1 MGGRVSKYSKLKVGS
16 IYKTLPI
23 LRLYKNKNGSCG
35 ADFKCIC
42 NKIFSRNFSNIEKG
56 SLLCNDCGR
65 YKRNFEKSKYIV
77 KDRRLYR
84 IWKCMNHRCN
94 NSTDSNYDRYGGRGI
109 KVCDDWLETNQEG
122 FNNFYR
128 DMGFYPTVAHT
139 LDRNNGDLGYWKENC
154 SWESQKTQMNNVS
167 TNHMIH
173 WEGTDYTL
181 QQLGELLGIKPNTI
195 LTRLRRGYP
204 LEQAVMQNPTY
215 QRVRGEI
222 KKKGS
227 YSGGADINLIRKLLK
242 EGKTRNEISV
252 LTGSSTDII
261 GRLERV
267 FLNVDRSIKLRGFNN
282 IVFEVTPS
290 FKYGQEDIDYLI
302 HMKESGYS
310 NTKISKILGCSNS
323 TVGNLLK
330 RINYEK

>member
-23 LRLYKNKNGSCG
+23 LRLYKNKTGSCG

-109 KVCDDWLETNQEG
+109 KVCDDWSETNQEG

-128 DMGFYPTVAHT
+128 DMGFYPTVSYT
-139 LDRNNGDLGYWKENC
+139 LDRNNGDLGYCKDNC
-154 SWESQKTQMNNVS
+154 SWETQKTQMNNVS
-167 TNHMIH
+167 SNHILN
-173 WEGTDYTL
+173 WEGEDYTL
-181 QQLGELLGIKPNTI
+181 QQLGELLDIKPNTI

-204 LEQAVMQNPTY
+204 LEQAVMQQPTIK
-215 QRVRGEI
+215 RVRG
-222 KKKGS
+222 KLKNKGS
-227 YSGGADINLIRKLLK
+227 YGGKGNIDLIKKLLE
-242 EGKTRNEISV
+242 EGNTHKAIS
-252 LTGSSTDII
+252 LITGDSIDVVSRIS
-261 GRLERV
+261 RKFLKVARV
-267 FLNVDRSIKLRGFNN
+267 ITLKGFNG
-282 IVFEVTPS
+282 VCFEVPPS
-290 FKYGQEDIDYLI
+290 FKYGQEDVDYILNI
-302 HMKESGYS
+302 KEGGAT
-310 NTKISKILGCSNS
+310 NTKISELLGCSNS
-323 TVGNLLK
+323 SVANLLRRFK
-330 RINYEK
+330 YEK